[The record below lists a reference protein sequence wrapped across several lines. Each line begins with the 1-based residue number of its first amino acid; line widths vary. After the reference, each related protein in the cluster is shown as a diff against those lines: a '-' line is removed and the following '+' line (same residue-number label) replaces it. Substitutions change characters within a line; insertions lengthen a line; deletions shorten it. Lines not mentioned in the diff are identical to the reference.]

1 MIDKFEIISQVI
13 SLLRNKSNDYLLF
26 TDIFSIIHN
35 MLDYKFAGIGL
46 IDSDESKIGIGIGL
60 YEGFGGS
67 IIGNYWY
74 KTVNISHPQFSFLS
88 SAKDIMKVDA
98 ENFYGFHKTS
108 DSQSE
113 LKERFIQE
121 GVKEFYLIAIKIN
134 QEVIGKLMISTS
146 SNEILDNSIVEL
158 LILISNIFAEVFLRF
173 KEAEESMFRRKMHA
187 IQIRLFDLLISMR
200 NRSDFISLLGEEI
213 NRWMP
218 SDFIGVIARSPED
231 NKYINFGLLKVADN
245 KFKNINIGN
254 VAVNS
259 LGQISELNA
268 DVRNNFIELNNELLQ
283 SSKENSAFIKKLV
296 DSYSINSLLI
306 VKYSVLKQGT
316 LYLISGRVKPY
327 QPVKPGDF
335 MFLYNSNSYFNNA
348 EIKMTTELLPQIALI
363 LGFFYMYEELTIVSQ
378 KLEQEKSY
386 LIEEINFTNTFYEII
401 GDSLPVQNMLKKITQ
416 VAPLDATVLIQGET
430 GTGKELVAKAIHNLS
445 RRSSKPF
452 ITVNCAALP
461 AQLIESELFGHEK
474 GSFTGAIERK
484 IGKFEIAEGG
494 TIFLDEIGE
503 LPIELQSK
511 LLRVIQ
517 NRNFERIGG
526 KNVIESNIRIIAATN
541 RDLEKEIANGKFRAD
556 LFFRLNVF
564 PIDVPPLRER
574 KDDIPSLVKHFVD
587 IYSKRIGSNIKSI
600 KKTDMELLLNYSWPG
615 NIRELEHLIERS
627 IIISKGLNLNFEDY
641 FISQKTNEISET
653 EDFKTL
659 VELEKQHI
667 VDALN
672 RTGGKVTGE
681 NSASQLLG
689 INGKTLG
696 SKMRKLGIKR
706 EVVISTK

>member
-1 MIDKFEIISQVI
+1 MIDKFDVISQVI
-13 SLLRNKSNDYLLF
+13 SLLRNKSSDYLLF
-26 TDIFSIIHN
+26 ADIFSIIHK

-60 YEGFGGS
+60 YEGFGSS

-74 KTVNISHPQFSFLS
+74 KTVNISYPQFSFMLS
-88 SAKDIMKVDA
+88 TKDIMKVDA
-98 ENFYGFHKTS
+98 ENFYGLHKTS
-108 DSQSE
+108 DNQSE
-113 LKERFIQE
+113 LKEYLIE
-121 GVKEFYLIAIKIN
+121 EDVKEFYLIAVKIN
-134 QEVIGKLMISTS
+134 KEVIGKLLISVTT
-146 SNEILDNSIVEL
+146 NKALENSIAEL

-173 KEAEESMFRRKMHA
+173 KETEESVFHKKLHN

-213 NRWMP
+213 NSWMP
-218 SDFIGVIARSPED
+218 SDFLGVIAMSPKD
-231 NKYINFGLLKVADN
+231 NKHVNFGLLKVANN
-245 KFKNINIGN
+245 KFKNINISSL
-254 VAVNS
+254 VVNA
-259 LGQISELNA
+259 LGHVPELNV
-268 DVRNNFIELNNELLQ
+268 DVRYNFIELNGVELTNA
-283 SSKENSAFIKKLV
+283 KEKSAFVKKLTAE
-296 DSYSINSLLI
+296 YSINSLLI
-306 VKYSVLKQGT
+306 IKYSVHKQGT
-316 LYLISGRVKPY
+316 LYLISGRIKPY
-327 QPVKPGDF
+327 KPLNPGDF
-335 MFLYNSNSYFNNA
+335 MFLYNSDSYYNNA
-348 EIKMTTELLPQIALI
+348 EVKMTTEILPQIGLI

-386 LIEEINFTNTFYEII
+386 LIEEINLTNTFYEII
-401 GDSLPVQNMLKKITQ
+401 GDSQPVHNMLKKITQ

-430 GTGKELVAKAIHNLS
+430 GTGKELVSKAIHNLS

-452 ITVNCAALP
+452 ITVNCATLP

-526 KNVIESNIRIIAATN
+526 KHIINSNIRIIAATN
-541 RDLEKEIANGKFRAD
+541 RNLEKEIENGKFRAD

-600 KKTDMELLLNYSWPG
+600 KKTDMELLLNYNWPG

-641 FISQKTNEISET
+641 FISQKKSEISES

-659 VELEKQHI
+659 LELEKQHI

-672 RTGGKVTGE
+672 RTAGKITGE